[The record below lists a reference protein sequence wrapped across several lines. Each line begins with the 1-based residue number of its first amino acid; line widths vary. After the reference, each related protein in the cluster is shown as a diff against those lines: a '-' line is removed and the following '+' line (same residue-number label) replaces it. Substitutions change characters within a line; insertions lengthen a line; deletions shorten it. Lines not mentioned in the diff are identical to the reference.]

1 MDSKSKI
8 PYIRLEKV
16 TYKDPKKK
24 AIHNNI
30 W

>member
-1 MDSKSKI
+1 MDSKSEI

-16 TYKDPKKK
+16 TYNDPKKK

-30 W
+30 

>member
-1 MDSKSKI
+1 MDSKSEI
-8 PYIRLEKV
+8 PYIRLEKA

-30 W
+30 

>member
-1 MDSKSKI
+1 MDSKSEI

-24 AIHNNI
+24 AIHNSI
-30 W
+30 